1 MSITFF
7 FKEYLLIENMI
18 KLYMANSIKKLDL
31 IRTFEAA
38 S

>member
-7 FKEYLLIENMI
+7 FKEYLLTENTI
-18 KLYMANSIKKLDL
+18 KLYMANSIKKLNL

-38 S
+38 N